1 MQLCNIFIKNK
12 AAVIQSSI
20 HPLSTLATLQQHK
33 QRTRYVQGVSI
44 INGGEKNTGH
54 NKCTVFAYYRVSVIH
69 SGEKHWTGYV
79 HDDVVYCE
87 YLLSSVHWRK
97 TLKKSTEHTQ
107 CIPSIY
113 YPVCTNN
120 DERRCQGESTHL
132 SEKGQ
137 IQSGHSD
144 KERYFSFNKVLMPWI
159 LLMLCQFKPTKNSS
173 GLCGSVTLNRQNAKD
188 DPITI
193 RADQTIKACSFPVSL

>member
-20 HPLSTLATLQQHK
+20 HPLSTLATLQQRKH
-33 QRTRYVQGVSI
+33 RTRYVHGVFQVSI
-44 INGGEKNTGH
+44 INGGEKSTGENTGH
-54 NKCTVFAYYRVSVIH
+54 NTCAVFAYCRVSVIH
-69 SGEKHWTGYV
+69 CEHWRKALNRIRTRWCSVLRVSIIQCALEKSTEEKHW
-79 HDDVVYCE
+79 
-87 YLLSSVHWRK
+87 RK
-97 TLKKSTEHTQ
+97 AQKKITERTQ

-137 IQSGHSD
+137 IQSGHCD
-144 KERYFSFNKVLMPWI
+144 EQNIFFVNVLMPEYY
-159 LLMLCQFKPTKNSS
+159 
-173 GLCGSVTLNRQNAKD
+173 
-188 DPITI
+188 
-193 RADQTIKACSFPVSL
+193 